1 LNEGIG
7 DALVLLQAL
16 RYPVDRKMSVAEFGC
31 DHDKIGDG
39 ASVVSWIS
47 SETTT
52 PLSGNRPRHETPE
65 C

>member
-7 DALVLLQAL
+7 DALVLLQAQ

-52 PLSGNRPRHETPE
+52 PLCGNRPRHEAPE